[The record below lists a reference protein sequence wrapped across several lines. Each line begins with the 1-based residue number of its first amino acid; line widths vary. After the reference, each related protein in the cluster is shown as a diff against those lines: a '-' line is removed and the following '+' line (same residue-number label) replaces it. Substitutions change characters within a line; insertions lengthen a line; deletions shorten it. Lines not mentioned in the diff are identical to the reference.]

1 MVDLHKEIKLSDL
14 FKRGPK
20 EPGEPKA
27 EKPPKEK
34 RPKKEKPPKERRP
47 SRFKRAKEPIVAAH
61 EAPPLLEIPLMRA
74 FNLLPSEEARSAQ
87 EKRSPV
93 PYVLV
98 ALVGV
103 LLFAALA
110 AFYLMAGAGA
120 AEKQSRID
128 DLRAELAVYAAQV
141 EKPKADDPAQAL
153 AAERLG
159 RTNALSAAL
168 ETRLAWD
175 RVLRELALV
184 LPEDAAVDLI
194 EATSPGAFNAP
205 TPVSGSP
212 TVHFTMLGGTDS
224 HASVAEVLARLSV
237 IPEFENVNLKLS
249 QRTDPDAVGS
259 SETRHPYTFQIT
271 ATLRLG

>member
-14 FKRGPK
+14 FKRGSK

-34 RPKKEKPPKERRP
+34 RLKKEKPPKERRP
-47 SRFKRAKEPIVAAH
+47 SRFKRTKEPAVDAH
-61 EAPPLLEIPLMRA
+61 EAPPLLQIPLMRA
-74 FNLLPSEEARSAQ
+74 FNLLPSEEARAAQ
-87 EKRSPV
+87 DKRSPV

-110 AFYLMAGAGA
+110 AFYLMAGADA
-120 AEKQSRID
+120 TEKQSRID

-141 EKPKADDPAQAL
+141 EKPETDDPTEAL

-159 RTNALSAAL
+159 RTNAHSSAL

-184 LPEDAAVDLI
+184 LPEDAAIDSI
-194 EATSPGAFNAP
+194 EATSPAAYNAP
-205 TPVSGSP
+205 APPTDGSP
-212 TVHFTMLGGTDS
+212 AVHFTMTGGTDS
-224 HASVAEVLARLSV
+224 HARVAELLARLSV
-237 IPEFENVNLKLS
+237 IPEFENVGLTLS
-249 QRTDPDAVGS
+249 QRAAQE
-259 SETRHPYTFQIT
+259 SEARHPYLFTIT
-271 ATLRLG
+271 ATLRLGP